1 MLRSLVAALALIA
14 CEFGSEAFAQS
25 PDGAPTDTGAS
36 DVAPTLV
43 LPSTLTNPI
52 TNGLDSEGHGSASA
66 PEGNETPDS
75 TPQAPY
81 SVEGEETLD
90 PDTN

>member
-1 MLRSLVAALALIA
+1 MPRSLVAVLALIA
-14 CEFGSEAFAQS
+14 CGFGSEAFAQS
-25 PDGAPTDTGAS
+25 PDGAPADTGAAGA
-36 DVAPTLV
+36 APTLI

-52 TNGLDSEGHGSASA
+52 TSGLDSEGHGSASA
-66 PEGNETPDS
+66 PGGNETPDA

>member
-1 MLRSLVAALALIA
+1 MLRSLLAALALIA
-14 CEFGSEAFAQS
+14 CGFGSEAFAQS
-25 PDGAPTDTGAS
+25 DGAPADTGAS
-36 DVAPTLV
+36 GAAPTLI

-52 TNGLDSEGHGSASA
+52 TSGLDSEGHGSASA

-75 TPQAPY
+75 TPQAPS